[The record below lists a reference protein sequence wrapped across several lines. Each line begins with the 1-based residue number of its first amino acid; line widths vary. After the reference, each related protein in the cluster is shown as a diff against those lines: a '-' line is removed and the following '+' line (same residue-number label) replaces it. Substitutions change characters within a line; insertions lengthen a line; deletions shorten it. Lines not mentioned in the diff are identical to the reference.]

1 MTMKKLIKW
10 VSIVV
15 GILLVVLIVGAI
27 ALPFIIPLEKIKD
40 FAVQR
45 ISEAINREVKIEKVA
60 FNIFEG
66 IKLEGL
72 SISNRKGFAKKAFV
86 SADAIVLRY
95 AFWPLFRR
103 EVIISEISLVKPEI
117 LIEKNQKGEYN
128 FSDLLKP
135 RKTPAKEEKEPPFSL
150 FINTFSLS
158 KGRLTYSDYATK
170 TTHVVK
176 NINTSISGIVL
187 GFIKPIDVK
196 ASAVATYK
204 GKDIPASLSGNV
216 GIDLAKEEIKIPSLS
231 LSVAGERVSSS
242 LAVSN
247 WKKAPRVNFSIN
259 SSKLSIDPL
268 LAIFAA
274 PQAAKKEAPKRGAL
288 TKTINRAAAGVPRN
302 LSLKGSINISNLT
315 FQKLKADKVN
325 LGVSL
330 SNRKV
335 SADIKELKIF
345 EGSASGKAAI
355 DLNVSGLGYNVSDLK
370 LAGFNASPLSNYVVE
385 SFLTK
390 LPDHKDLVDKAYGT
404 LDASLSLSGR
414 GVEVPDIMANASAS
428 GSLTLKNGELKRL
441 KTMDAIADKIK
452 TPALKQDIKVSKLSG
467 NFAFKNQV
475 LTLSN
480 FYLLDQ
486 DVNVK
491 FNGGLDLNRLEYVKG
506 NRLTLKGA
514 ASITK
519 DIPKEFDLFR
529 DEKGWLE
536 LTFELRG
543 SLKKPIPYPIL
554 EKVIEKEIGKLKLK
568 IEAEKLEL
576 ERKAKEE
583 LKKKE
588 EEAKKAVEEEK
599 RKAEEAAKKKL
610 EEEKARLKKE
620 AEEKLK
626 EMIKF

>member
-1 MTMKKLIKW
+1 VTTMKKLIKW
-10 VSIVV
+10 VSIIV
-15 GILLVVLIVGAI
+15 GILLVVLIIGAV

-40 FAVQR
+40 FAVER
-45 ISEAINREVKIEKVA
+45 ISDAINREVKIEKVA

-72 SISNRKGFAKKAFV
+72 SIGNRKGFAKKPFV

-103 EVIISEISLVKPEI
+103 EVIINEISLVAPDI
-117 LIEKNQKGEYN
+117 LIEKNQRGEFN
-128 FSDLLKP
+128 FSDLQP
-135 RKTPAKEEKEPPFSL
+135 RKTQKKEETEPPFSL

-176 NINTSISGIVL
+176 NINTSVSGIIL
-187 GFIKPIDVK
+187 GFLKPIDVK

-204 GKDIPASLSGNV
+204 GKDIPASVSGNV

-247 WKKAPRVNFSIN
+247 WKKNPRVNFSIS
-259 SSKLSIDPL
+259 SSKLSVDPL

-274 PQAAKKEAPKRGAL
+274 PQAVKKPAPKRGAL
-288 TKTINRAAAGVPRN
+288 TKTINRAVASVPRN
-302 LSLKGSINISNLT
+302 LSLKGTINVSNLS
-315 FQKLKADKVN
+315 FQKLKADKIN

-335 SADIKELKIF
+335 SVDIKELNIY
-345 EGSASGKAAI
+345 EGSASGKATINLGA
-355 DLNVSGLGYNVSDLK
+355 SGLGYNVTNLK
-370 LAGFNASPLSNYVVE
+370 LTGFNASPLSNAVVE
-385 SFLTK
+385 TFLTK
-390 LPDHKDLVDKAYGT
+390 LPDYKDLVNKVYGT

-428 GSLTLKNGELKRL
+428 GSFTLKNGELKRL

-452 TPALKQDIKVSKLSG
+452 TPALKQDLKVSKLSG
-467 NFAFKNQV
+467 NFSLKNQV
-475 LTLSN
+475 FTLSN
-480 FYLLDQ
+480 LYLLDH
-486 DVNVK
+486 DINVN
-491 FNGGLDLNRLEYVKG
+491 FNGGIDLGRLIYVKG
-506 NRLTLKGA
+506 NRLILKGSSSA
-514 ASITK
+514 TK

-543 SLKKPIPYPIL
+543 NLKKPIPYPIL
-554 EKVIEKEIGKLKLK
+554 EKVIEKEIGKLKLR
-568 IEAEKLEL
+568 IEAEKLEI
-576 ERKAKEE
+576 ERKVKEE

-588 EEAKKAVEEEK
+588 EEAKKAIEEEK